1 MRPFFHPRLI
11 NGPFDDPGLLI
22 SQLFSNRAILFDLGD
37 IHCLS
42 PREILKISHVFVS
55 HTHMDHFMGFDRLL
69 RLMLGR
75 QKTLHL
81 YGPEGFIKNVEGK
94 LSGFSW
100 NLVKN
105 YENRFL
111 LRIFEIHTDLI
122 LARSYA
128 CADGFAPGTEEGAR
142 PFSAR
147 LLSEPAFDVSAVIL
161 DHDIPCLGFSL
172 MERFH
177 VNIKKDAVLNLG
189 VNIGPWINAFK
200 AALYEHPDGDADF
213 TVCGQAQT
221 WEDPRVYRLKDLADR
236 ITTIT
241 PGQKITYIA
250 DVAWHPSNAAKIID
264 FAYES
269 DHLFIEAAF
278 LEKHMGI
285 AKDKR
290 HLTARQAGDIAKKA
304 RVKRL
309 TIFHFSPRYI
319 GMEQRLYREANL
331 SFEAIYTP

>member
-22 SQLFSNRAILFDLGD
+22 FQLFANRSILFDLGD
-37 IHCLS
+37 IYCLS
-42 PREILKISHVFVS
+42 PREILKISHAFVS

-75 QKTLHL
+75 QKTLYL

-94 LSGFSW
+94 LAGYSW

-105 YENRFL
+105 YENKFS
-111 LRIFEIHTDLI
+111 LRVFEVRPDLI
-122 LARSYA
+122 LTKNYA
-128 CADGFAPGTEEGAR
+128 CADGFLSGPGEEAL
-142 PFSAR
+142 PFSVR
-147 LLSEPAFDVSAVIL
+147 LLTEPAFEVSTVIL

-172 MERFH
+172 TERFH

-189 VNIGPWINAFK
+189 VDIGPWINTFK
-200 AALYEHPDGDADF
+200 TALYDQQPDDF
-213 TVCGQAQT
+213 VFTICREGERRANAKSF
-221 WEDPRVYRLKDLADR
+221 RLKDLAR
-236 ITTIT
+236 QITTIT

-250 DVAWHPSNAAKIID
+250 DVAWHPSNASKIIE
-264 FAYES
+264 FAFES

-278 LEKHMGI
+278 LEEDRDI

-309 TIFHFSPRYI
+309 TVFHFSPRYT

-331 SFEAIYTP
+331 SFGAIYTP